1 MPAVPGNDWSVSF
14 SRFHC
19 AFRYNRRF
27 RRKIENLTSG
37 LNFCKGLI
45 LLNWHDRVSEAS
57 NLVQSQST
65 KENFFMASAQ
75 QMSHDVPL
83 QKLFDTLTQRGSQ
96 QSQLSDLEVRHY
108 LADLLVKFVNIENVL
123 PPQDEP
129 GCNLQYIA
137 DILNKAEDSTAI
149 DKLALYKRVGD
160 YTLFILGLFP
170 ESLNHGR
177 HCISLNYYTELGRR
191 CYMTVSGNRFQ
202 PEAAPTVFRKLA
214 EQFHKCVHT
223 LNWVRSYIQDPFY
236 QYIFR
241 QFEIV

>member
-1 MPAVPGNDWSVSF
+1 
-14 SRFHC
+14 
-19 AFRYNRRF
+19 
-27 RRKIENLTSG
+27 
-37 LNFCKGLI
+37 
-45 LLNWHDRVSEAS
+45 
-57 NLVQSQST
+57 
-65 KENFFMASAQ
+65 MASAQ
-75 QMSHDVPL
+75 QISHDLPL
-83 QKLFDTLTQRGSQ
+83 QKLFDTLTRRGSQ

-108 LADLLVKFVNIENVL
+108 LADLLVKFVHIENVFPL
-123 PPQDEP
+123 QDEP

-137 DILNKAEDSTAI
+137 DILKKAEDSAVT
-149 DKLALYKRVGD
+149 DKLDFYKRIGD

-191 CYMTVSGNRFQ
+191 CYMTVSRNRFQ
-202 PEAAPTVFRKLA
+202 PEAAPVFRKLA
-214 EQFHKCVHT
+214 EQFHNCVHT